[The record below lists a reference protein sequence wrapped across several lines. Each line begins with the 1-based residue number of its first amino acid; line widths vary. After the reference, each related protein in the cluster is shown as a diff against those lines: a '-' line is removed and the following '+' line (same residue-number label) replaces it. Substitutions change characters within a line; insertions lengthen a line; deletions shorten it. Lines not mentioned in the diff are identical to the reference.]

1 MVGTSCSPPPNIQTP
16 VRAHPILHVVRHPHV
31 LHSMVSSDPAG
42 AAVYRDDLQEEIQ
55 HGGCSVVVMS
65 PKTDDEPCL
74 PIDETVDDELPTD
87 QP

>member
-1 MVGTSCSPPPNIQTP
+1 MVT
-16 VRAHPILHVVRHPHV
+16 
-31 LHSMVSSDPAG
+31 SDPAG

-65 PKTDDEPCL
+65 PKTDDEPRL